1 VTLSEPDVALTD
13 FGLAVECAVFAA
25 WLYWRAAAGGPV
37 RTWWIVFFC
46 ALGGGALLG
55 GITHGLLVD
64 HDSVSAR
71 ALWSATLVAIGLAA
85 LACWAIGGLLLFPAR
100 APKLLMI
107 AAGSLFA
114 AYAVTVVFLNPSFA
128 VAVAH
133 YGLAGAFLLAAFLVI
148 YRRRRE
154 RHVLSAI
161 AGLVLS
167 FAAAAVQQ
175 SEVAVPA
182 LNLSHN
188 ALYHMMQAAALLL
201 IFLAAQALTREDPA
215 CPHGVNS

>member
-1 VTLSEPDVALTD
+1 MRIRRVGVL
-13 FGLAVECAVFAA
+13 
-25 WLYWRAAAGGPV
+25 
-37 RTWWIVFFC
+37 
-46 ALGGGALLG
+46 
-55 GITHGLLVD
+55 
-64 HDSVSAR
+64 
-71 ALWSATLVAIGLAA
+71 
-85 LACWAIGGLLLFPAR
+85 PAR
-100 APKLLMI
+100 CFERPLPAI
-107 AAGSLFA
+107 C
-114 AYAVTVVFLNPSFA
+114 
-128 VAVAH
+128 
-133 YGLAGAFLLAAFLVI
+133 AGAFLLAAFVVI

-188 ALYHMMQAAALLL
+188 ALYHVMQAVALLL
-201 IFLAAQALTREDPA
+201 IFFAAQALTREDAA